1 MRHFAS
7 EQWVDFARNV
17 IEEKQRV
24 QMQEH
29 IATGCKK
36 CMKLMHLW
44 VRFHQAAQSESS
56 YQVSDGAVRT
66 VKAAFTGRPA
76 KTSKNAF
83 ARLLRDNARQPLLA
97 GVRSSGVQPRH
108 LLYGTG
114 RYRIDV
120 RIEPQLDS
128 DQVAVIGQILN
139 SLNPD
144 ERLGDLPVTL
154 WKGQRVLATCLTN
167 ASGEFNIEC
176 LLEGGFQVRVEL
188 PGGQDIGLPLID
200 PSGDQP
206 DAFYYLA
213 DNNSVIGNLRSRK
226 RGTGKKV

>member
-1 MRHFAS
+1 MRHYAS

-17 IEEKQRV
+17 IQEKQRV

-44 VRFHQAAQSESS
+44 VRFHQAAQSESR

-66 VKAAFTGRPA
+66 VKAAFTGRAA

-83 ARLLRDNARQPLLA
+83 ARLLLDNSRQPLLA
-97 GVRSSGVQPRH
+97 GVRSAGYQPRH

-114 RYRIDV
+114 RFRIDV

-128 DQVAVIGQILN
+128 DQVAIIGQILN

-144 ERLGDLPVTL
+144 ERLGGLPVTL

-167 ASGEFNIEC
+167 ASGEFHIQC
-176 LLEGGFQVRVEL
+176 LLEGGFRVRVEL

-200 PSGDQP
+200 PSGGQP
-206 DAFYYLA
+206 DDFSYRA
-213 DNNSVIGNLRSRK
+213 DKNSFIANVSTGK
-226 RGTGKKV
+226 RGTRKKV